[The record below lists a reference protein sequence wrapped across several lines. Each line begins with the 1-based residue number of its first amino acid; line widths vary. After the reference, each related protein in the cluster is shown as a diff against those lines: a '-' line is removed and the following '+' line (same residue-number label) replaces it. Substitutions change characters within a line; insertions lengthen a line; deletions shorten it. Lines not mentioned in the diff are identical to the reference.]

1 MTFHWPNFFWLLLLP
16 LALLV
21 RDLRRRRIAGAN
33 SHPKIQTAVATYS
46 SLVISPASSRRA
58 GSAPRVRIFF
68 YLALVAATLG
78 LARPQW
84 GRLEEPVFDQ
94 AREIIIA
101 LDLSR
106 SMLADDV
113 KPSRLERAR
122 LLITSLLERLK
133 GERVGLIVFSG
144 TAFLQSPLSAD
155 YEILREFLP
164 VLDPGYLPEGGTNY
178 DALLDTTLS
187 AFGNSG
193 AADRFLIV
201 LSDGEAQSDTWRKY
215 LDDLKTKNIRVLGL
229 GIGTGEGAMIP
240 DGSGAFM
247 KDERGAVVLSKLNSV
262 TLRELSEKTAGVYT
276 DASSWVDLAQLIK
289 NTVEQGRQ
297 GEFTETNRVRLAE
310 RFQWPLG
317 AALVLFLLS
326 FWREFPVRPK
336 PRATRLAIKAAS
348 FALLFSAFV
357 PPAPANAAEAAA
369 PSSTALAAPLTQL
382 IARLATSDDATAAD
396 YAEFARA
403 TVTYGKGTQASN
415 APVPEGP
422 VRDALLAVD
431 AGQALDPKAADW
443 SGLREQLEALLPKKD
458 PPPPKQDK
466 SKPDEKKPEQNKDDK
481 SKKQDEPGKEGD
493 SGKPDQ
499 PDQQDKKDSQEK
511 QQKDGSQSDQ
521 PKPDK
526 NDSGSKS
533 DDGQK
538 SGDEKSQGDDS
549 QKKPE
554 TPGQSAFGDMKETP
568 PPESPEKGQKPER
581 AEAEKPAPSPSEMQQ
596 VGGASPGTSTD
607 PARLDPALSIP
618 LQKLDQVKQ
627 GDSPAHLFQLLQ
639 EPGPGQPAPKGK
651 DW

>member
-1 MTFHWPNFFWLLLLP
+1 MTFHWPHFFWLLLVP
-16 LALLV
+16 LVLLV
-21 RDLRRRRIAGAN
+21 RDLRRHRVTGAN
-33 SHPKIQTAVATYS
+33 LHPKIQQAEATRS
-46 SLVISPASSRRA
+46 SLVIRQAASARGGALPRR
-58 GSAPRVRIFF
+58 RIFL
-68 YLALVAATLG
+68 YLGLATATLA

-106 SMLADDV
+106 SMLAEDV

-178 DALLDTTLS
+178 DALLETTLS
-187 AFGNSG
+187 AFGDSG

-201 LSDGEAQSDTWRKY
+201 LSDGEA
-215 LDDLKTKNIRVLGL
+215 LDDSWHKHVAKLKTKGIRVLGL
-229 GIGTGEGAMIP
+229 GIGTAGGAMIP

-262 TLRELSEKTAGVYT
+262 TLRELSEKTDGVYS
-276 DASSWVDLAQLIK
+276 DASSWVDLSLLLK

-310 RFQWPLG
+310 RFQWPLA

-336 PRATRLAIKAAS
+336 PRAVQLAAKVAS
-348 FALLFSAFV
+348 LASVFFLLCAPFS
-357 PPAPANAAEAAA
+357 ANAAEA
-369 PSSTALAAPLTQL
+369 PSTALAAPVTQL
-382 IARLATSDDATAAD
+382 VGRLSSLDNATAND
-396 YAEFARA
+396 YAELARA
-403 TVTYGKGTQASN
+403 TVTYGERAQASKET
-415 APVPEGP
+415 VPEGP
-422 VRDALLAVD
+422 VRDALVALD
-431 AGQALDPKAADW
+431 AGQSLDPKAADW
-443 SGLREQLEALLPKKD
+443 PGLREQLEALLPKKD
-458 PPPPKQDK
+458 PQPPKQDK

-481 SKKQDEPGKEGD
+481 SQKQDDPGEKGD
-493 SGKPDQ
+493 SAQADKT
-499 PDQQDKKDSQEK
+499 DQQDKQDKPQNE
-511 QQKDGSQSDQ
+511 QQD
-521 PKPDK
+521 
-526 NDSGSKS
+526 SKS
-533 DDGQK
+533 DRSNG
-538 SGDEKSQGDDS
+538 GEKSPGS
-549 QKKPE
+549 EPKKNPD
-554 TPGQSAFGDMKETP
+554 TPGQSAFGDMKDQP
-568 PPESPEKGQKPER
+568 PPDTSKQSGESTQPD
-581 AEAEKPAPSPSEMQQ
+581 AEKPETDKPASAPSEMQQ
-596 VGGASPGTSTD
+596 VGGASSETSTD
-607 PARLDPALSIP
+607 PARLDPSLTIP

-627 GDSPAHLFQLLQ
+627 GDSPAHLFRLLQ
-639 EPGPGQPAPKGK
+639 EPASGQPAPKGK